1 MPEVT
6 GSSPVSP
13 TIFIPRAPGLNC
25 IVNIADNI
33 SRSRHILRIAL
44 GLVIAIV
51 LTTSGCRL
59 HPRPVEPGEAERSL
73 LHKVTIESGDHT
85 YTINVGGKA
94 DDFNSLTPSYVFSER
109 SPAWQLNR
117 QVTIRNIGDT
127 IVQSPLIHI
136 NSHGPVFSMDDL
148 IEQITDPIMN
158 NDDKA
163 RAVYEFVKD
172 TNCHATVEHYLC
184 HNPLFNYNA
193 LGFSQCDE
201 NASVLAKIFR
211 HAKFNAFFG
220 EPLGHSTTVCQ
231 YDGLNHFYDGNMR
244 TFFLMRDNRTVA
256 DERDIALD
264 PDLVFRNATSWPIN
278 VTPSSRG
285 HLDLKYQAIQF
296 STGNR
301 SKPRGQDIVPPLP
314 PIDLRPG
321 ESLIYKWEQNPNP
334 WRRAAIEKTG
344 PYAMKKLFTGSLYYH
359 MPLEI
364 STPQSL
370 GVNMTRL
377 IKQGSSAE
385 GWALVPESPS
395 AAAIMEVKTSI
406 PTVLTGGEIRA
417 RFDISPGVPPPQAAI
432 QLSSKQIPLLW
443 TTDPED
449 LGIFTA
455 DLAAAI
461 NATSAQAPLYRDFTI
476 RLSWPPSNIKALK
489 LLSYEQRGD
498 FQITRDAMPSLKI
511 GINNV
516 RYTDKNLGQHN
527 VEILHEWVETDTL
540 APPAPPSPIGPSG
553 TVHTLQPVFTW
564 KYAQQGPAADRIH
577 IQVFNRSDL
586 RWPLSNAFDQIIT
599 LKDYPEFEKQWTPH
613 RSGLLSPGH
622 TCWWRIRARSPEG
635 IWSDWSQ
642 TLEFTPE
649 GPVAPENLAWK
660 QDGRRVLLTWRPGAG
675 GTKPEKYEIHADN
688 QYGFTAYTEPYHIK
702 ADNLKTRYYWYDEEY
717 SPMRPPSLAGT
728 SRNTEFVILHPGLH
742 SPEAQRRVFCRVVA
756 VDAMGARSDSSE
768 MIELPHP
775 WLITPESIEIKEG
788 MPVKIPVL
796 YTSSLGRFFA
806 RQTKRSDYDMAFWK
820 KENVSIEVIGLPD
833 WLHYNAEEQ
842 MLEGTPPPD
851 LSGAHIPL
859 QIATQGTPAE
869 DRAELRLIPVAR

>member
-13 TIFIPRAPGLNC
+13 TIFISRTPDLNC
-25 IVNIADNI
+25 IVNNADNI
-33 SRSRHILRIAL
+33 SRSRHILRIVL

-59 HPRPVEPGEAERSL
+59 HPRPVEPGKAERSL
-73 LHKVTIESGDHT
+73 LHRVTIESGDHT
-85 YTINVGGKA
+85 YSINVGGKA

-117 QVTIRNIGDT
+117 QVTISNIGNT
-127 IVQSPLIHI
+127 IVQSPSIQI
-136 NSHGPVFSMDDL
+136 NGRGPVFSMKEL
-148 IEQITDPIMN
+148 IEQITDPVMN

-172 TNCHATVEHYLC
+172 TNCHATVDHYLC
-184 HNPLFNYNA
+184 HNPLFNYNT

-201 NASVLAKIFR
+201 NASLLATIFR
-211 HAKFNAFFG
+211 HAKFKTFFG
-220 EPLGHSTTVCQ
+220 EPLGHSTTVVD
-231 YDGLNHFYDGNMR
+231 YDGANHFYDGNMR

-264 PDLVFRNATSWPIN
+264 PDLVFRNVTSWPIN
-278 VTPSSRG
+278 VTPFSRG

-296 STGNR
+296 STGIR
-301 SKPRGQDIVPPLP
+301 TKPRGLDKVSPLP
-314 PIDLRPG
+314 EISLRPG

-344 PYAMKKLFTGSLYYH
+344 PYAMKKLFTGSLHYH

-377 IKQGSSAE
+377 IKQGSRAE

-417 RFDISPGVPPPQAAI
+417 RFDISAGQTPPQATLL
-432 QLSSKQIPLLW
+432 LSNKSWPLSW
-443 TTDPED
+443 TMEENGHYVINLSPT
-449 LGIFTA
+449 
-455 DLAAAI
+455 I
-461 NATSAQAPLYRDFTI
+461 NAVAAQAPLVRDFTI
-476 RLSWPPSNIKALK
+476 RLSWTSSAGDPVR
-489 LLSYEQRGD
+489 LLSWEQRGD
-498 FQITRDAMPSLKI
+498 FQIARDAMPSLKI
-511 GINNV
+511 GSNMIK
-516 RYTDKNLGQHN
+516 YSDKTPGLHQ
-527 VEILHEWVETDTL
+527 VEIVHEWVETDTL
-540 APPAPPSPIGPSG
+540 SPPAPPLAMSPTG
-553 TVHTLQPVFTW
+553 TTRSLQPIFTW
-564 KYAQQGPAADRIH
+564 QYVSRKPVTDQIH
-577 IQVFNRSDL
+577 IQVFDRSDL
-586 RWPLSNAFDQIIT
+586 RWPLSNAFDQIIR
-599 LKDYPEFEKQWTPH
+599 LKDSPEFEKQWTPH
-613 RSGLLSPGH
+613 RSGLLSPGR

-635 IWSDWSQ
+635 IWSDWSR

-660 QDGRRVLLTWRPGAG
+660 QDGRRVLLTWHPGAG

-688 QYGFTAYTEPYHIK
+688 HYGFTAYTEPYHIK
-702 ADNLKTRYYWYDEEY
+702 ADNLKNRYYWYDEEY
-717 SPMRPPSLAGT
+717 SPVRPPSLAGT
-728 SRNTEFVILHPGLH
+728 SRNTDFVILHPGLH
-742 SPEAQRRVFCRVVA
+742 SPGAQRRVFCRVVA

-775 WLITPESIEIKEG
+775 WLLTPESIEIKKG
-788 MPVKIPVL
+788 VPVKIPVV

-806 RQTKRSDYDMAFWK
+806 RQTRRSDYDMAFWK
-820 KENVSIEVIGLPD
+820 KENVAIEFTGLPD

-851 LSGAHIPL
+851 LSGACIPL
-859 QIATQGTPAE
+859 QITTQGTPVE
-869 DRAELRLIPVAR
+869 DRAELRLLPVAR